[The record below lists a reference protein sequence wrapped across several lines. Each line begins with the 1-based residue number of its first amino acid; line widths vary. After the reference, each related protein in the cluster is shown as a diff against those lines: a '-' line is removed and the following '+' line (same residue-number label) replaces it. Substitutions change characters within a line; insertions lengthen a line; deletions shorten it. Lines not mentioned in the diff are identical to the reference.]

1 MGCEIGFNTGK
12 IIKILLLRINEVS
25 SEKDRNGKGLYSKF
39 IVASQRNELNEFFRL
54 LKVVI
59 VEKLR

>member
-12 IIKILLLRINEVS
+12 IIKIFLLRINEVS

-39 IVASQRNELNEFFRL
+39 IVASQRNEFFRL
-54 LKVVI
+54 LN
-59 VEKLR
+59 KLNMIFSMQR